1 MANRKKAIILSIVL
15 VVIVAA
21 FAVAYQLFIPK
32 GFAGEKSITVNIFP
46 EGENGDSSYGVVFQ
60 TREAYLGQALRDGK
74 LIEGTESDY
83 GFFITAVD
91 GLAADDS
98 KQQWWC
104 ITKGGAEVFT
114 GVDDTPILDGDTFE
128 LTLKTGY

>member
-1 MANRKKAIILSIVL
+1 MVNRKKAIVLGILL

-21 FAVAYQLFIPK
+21 FAVVYQVFIPK
-32 GFAGEKSITVNIFP
+32 GFAGEKTITVDIFP
-46 EGENGDSSYGVVFQ
+46 EGDDGDFYSKTIQTKAEN
-60 TREAYLGQALRDGK
+60 LGQALKDEK
-74 LIEGTESDY
+74 LIAGTESEY
-83 GFFITAVD
+83 GFFVTAVD

-114 GVDDTPILDGDTFE
+114 GVDDTPILDGETYE

>member
-1 MANRKKAIILSIVL
+1 MVNRKKVVVLGVLL

-21 FAVAYQLFIPK
+21 FAVVYQVFIPK
-32 GFAGEKSITVNIFP
+32 GFAGTKTIAVDIFP
-46 EGENGDSSYGVVFQ
+46 DGDDGDSYSKTIQ
-60 TREAYLGQALRDGK
+60 TKEAYLGQALKDEK
-74 LIEGTESDY
+74 LIAGTESEY
-83 GFFITAVD
+83 GFYITAVD

-114 GVDDTPILDGDTFE
+114 GVDDTPILDGETYE